1 MRKLSTATPSSVFFL
16 PPSPHSES
24 HLARETSVTRTAD
37 NNYPRFQAK
46 RGRSLASLLVMS
58 SYLLSRRYWYKWGY
72 FGLFLSCMA
81 WKWGRLHYLF
91 DLQINRHLM
100 KERNQCTNW
109 QDVMKRSSPTFM
121 RSPSFDLLCPWFR
134 DPTYESM
141 GMGSWRVLTS
151 FPHTSDLLWVLDR
164 ARLTHVSGIDVANRN
179 TENTFTFDRK
189 GEADDFAASLRKNS
203 DPPIWSTARFLG
215 RRGGRRLVYIRIL
228 YNIQNL
234 RKQIYLQQN

>member
-72 FGLFLSCMA
+72 FGLFLSCIA
-81 WKWGRLHYLF
+81 WKYGRLQYLF

-100 KERNQCTNW
+100 KERNQCTYKLTRCHEKKFP
-109 QDVMKRSSPTFM
+109 DVHALAIVWSTLPLIQRPHIWVNGNGKLE
-121 RSPSFDLLCPWFR
+121 SFDLVPTHFWSALSPW
-134 DPTYESM
+134 PCS
-141 GMGSWRVLTS
+141 
-151 FPHTSDLLWVLDR
+151 LD
-164 ARLTHVSGIDVANRN
+164 SCIWNRCG
-179 TENTFTFDRK
+179 EQKHRK
-189 GEADDFAASLRKNS
+189 H
-203 DPPIWSTARFLG
+203 
-215 RRGGRRLVYIRIL
+215 
-228 YNIQNL
+228 
-234 RKQIYLQQN
+234 IYLWP